1 MMSHLPEH
9 VPEAEISEMFQFADK
24 DSDGRISYEEFLV
37 SLSSVQSLVDIRY
50 FLVDDNARQNTRDS
64 GHPPQTRASG
74 GGGLCVCGHCQ
85 DSARETEKVSLT
97 VRTEQ

>member
-37 SLSSVQSLVDIRY
+37 RLSCVPAACNIDVQYL
-50 FLVDDNARQNTRDS
+50 LVDDNASPNTRDS
-64 GHPPQTRASG
+64 SHPPQTWARA
-74 GGGLCVCGHCQ
+74 GGGLSVCGDCQ
-85 DSARETEKVSLT
+85 DSLT
-97 VRTEQ
+97 LRTEQ

>member
-37 SLSSVQSLVDIRY
+37 SLPSVQSLVDIRY
-50 FLVDDNARQNTRDS
+50 FLVDDNACQNSRDS
-64 GHPPQTRASG
+64 GHPSQTSALA
-74 GGGLCVCGHCQ
+74 GGGLALSGH
-85 DSARETEKVSLT
+85 S
-97 VRTEQ
+97 

>member
-37 SLSSVQSLVDIRY
+37 SLPSVQSLVAIDIRY
-50 FLVDDNARQNTRDS
+50 FLVDDNARQNSRDS
-64 GHPPQTRASG
+64 SHPPQAAGSTG
-74 GGGLCVCGHCQ
+74 
-85 DSARETEKVSLT
+85 
-97 VRTEQ
+97 

>member
-37 SLSSVQSLVDIRY
+37 RLSWC
-50 FLVDDNARQNTRDS
+50 
-64 GHPPQTRASG
+64 P
-74 GGGLCVCGHCQ
+74 
-85 DSARETEKVSLT
+85 VSLQL
-97 VRTEQ
+97 VILMSDIV

>member
-37 SLSSVQSLVDIRY
+37 SLPSVQSLVDIRY
-50 FLVDDNARQNTRDS
+50 FLVDDNACQNTRDS
-64 GHPPQTRASG
+64 RHPSQTSTLA
-74 GGGLCVCGHCQ
+74 GGGLALSGH
-85 DSARETEKVSLT
+85 S
-97 VRTEQ
+97 